1 MKKYFLLIFFTTL
14 NIYSQNVS
22 EYFGILKLNDSSL
35 ITYKLYL
42 KEERGIISGFSLTDI
57 GGEHET
63 KSLIKGNYDAKTN
76 LLSFSEY
83 DIVYTKSLITKYD
96 FCFVHF
102 KGKLSKFDGG
112 KGIKG
117 KFLGLYKDGTKCIN
131 GEINLANFEKVK
143 SKTTKIDKKIQKTN
157 RIDKET
163 KEKISMKKMMDSLNL
178 NILKEDKNLNIFTSF
193 GKVEIKINDN
203 GIEDGDKI
211 TIYHN
216 KMKVLENYTVTK
228 SIKTITLNLKN
239 GENLVEI
246 EALNEGNIKPNTATI
261 TIKDEKNEIKTISKL
276 NKSKRT
282 KITFIKR

>member
-1 MKKYFLLIFFTTL
+1 MKKYFLLIFFTSL
-14 NIYSQNVS
+14 NIYSQNIS

-42 KEERGIISGFSLTDI
+42 KEEKGIISGFSLTDI

-63 KSLIKGNYDAKTN
+63 KSLIKGNYDVKTS

-143 SKTTKIDKKIQKTN
+143 SKTAKIDKKIQKTN

-228 SIKTITLNLKN
+228 SIKTITLYLKN

-246 EALNEGNIKPNTATI
+246 EALNEGSIKPNTATI

-276 NKSKRT
+276 NKNKRT